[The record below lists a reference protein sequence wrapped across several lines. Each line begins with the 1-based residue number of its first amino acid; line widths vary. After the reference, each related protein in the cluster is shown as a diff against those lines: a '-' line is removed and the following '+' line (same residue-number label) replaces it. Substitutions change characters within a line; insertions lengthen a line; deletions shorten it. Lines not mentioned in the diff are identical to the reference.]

1 MGGKNKSEIK
11 TQITNELSTEI
22 NNKTTNINRVTN
34 SSTNELVQSI
44 KNNAEASVSVR
55 TGGINETEIDEIIV
69 DASGTANINQ
79 SIKLAA
85 VTNALVTILTDS
97 TQLQNNINDLTD
109 KIKNEIANDQ
119 NLKQDVDFL
128 AKIGKYSSNNGGPE
142 AMAESLAGVVETYIK
157 SMTGTSTS
165 NVSETEVRNLIKTTI
180 NNEVINE
187 NELNNNIS
195 TSISNSMSQLGSG
208 SCTVDTT
215 GSNTLRSRRLLVGPG
230 GTFNSN
236 QILDISSFTTCIIE
250 LKLAANMASD
260 LTNKFV
266 VDTGSLSG
274 NKQSGDTKAG
284 LSANEETK
292 DDKTSSIA
300 DSFNKLVSTVGN
312 IAGSW
317 VYIVGGIIGVIILII
332 AGVFLIPMMSSS
344 KKDDNSEDDS
354 PNDNDNDNDTDNDND
369 KNNQKGGGIN
379 GNIYLLASFIAI
391 FILIANKSIPLC
403 GVILIVIILY
413 LFNKKKPELLG
424 LQN

>member
-208 SCTVDTT
+208 SCIVDTT
-215 GSNTLRSRRLLVGPG
+215 ASNTLTSKKLTIGEG
-230 GTFNSN
+230 GTFKFN
-236 QILDISSFTTCIIE
+236 QTLDISSFTSCIIE
-250 LKLAANMASD
+250 LQLAANMASE
-260 LTNKFV
+260 LTNRFV
-266 VDTGSLSG
+266 VDTGSDTG
-274 NKQSGDTKAG
+274 NKQDAETKAKM
-284 LSANEETK
+284 SATEETK
-292 DDKTSSIA
+292 DEKTSSIA
-300 DSFNKLVSTVGN
+300 GAFNNLVDNVGKV
-312 IAGSW
+312 AGSW
-317 VYIVGGIIGVIILII
+317 IYIIGGIIGLIILVI
-332 AGVFLIPMMSSS
+332 AGAVLIPMMGSS
-344 KKDDNSEDDS
+344 KKNDDGDGDD
-354 PNDNDNDNDTDNDND
+354 DDGD
-369 KNNQKGGGIN
+369 NQKGGGIN

-391 FILIANKSIPLC
+391 FILIANKSLPLC
-403 GVILIVIILY
+403 GVLLTVIILY
-413 LFNKKKPELLG
+413 FIHKKNPKLLG
-424 LQN
+424 LNN